1 DVVNIAAKLNTYR
14 GKNED
19 IKKSQELLQGAIDN
33 AYSERQLELAM
44 IRTARTLA
52 STNSRSQVV
61 TDSIQALQQLSSL
74 VKRNRIRRRRVYWS
88 VTIAILTTFCCSAM
102 WITGSITEAQM
113 EQTATVVAQTE
124 VILAVTEIQLAQEA
138 TQTATLWTPTP
149 TDTATATPT
158 ITPTASET
166 SAPTVTPTAS
176 ETATPTITLTASE
189 TSAPTVALTA
199 KETATPNTTQTQLAI
214 NNATNQVILGAINE
228 SQTESAVV
236 MSQTQDA
243 ATQIVANEVVE
254 QQTFNTG
261 ENRVTTDL
269 TTFYTEAQANIRT
282 CPRLSDECSDGTF
295 VFGGTELIS
304 IGYVDGDEFSG
315 STRWYIVEYNGIE
328 RYVHSELLTRT
339 RPQPTSPP
347 VSNAQSGSSSS
358 SGSSASAVSG
368 AAPACMDGFDWNIC
382 LQYEE
387 APGSCDEV
395 VARGIPERAAA
406 CCFPARDRDKDGLAC
421 YGT

>member
-1 DVVNIAAKLNTYR
+1 MNIIKNRRKKSQERFDALLKDVVNIAAKLNTYR

-158 ITPTASET
+158 ITPTAS
-166 SAPTVTPTAS
+166 
-176 ETATPTITLTASE
+176 
-189 TSAPTVALTA
+189 
-199 KETATPNTTQTQLAI
+199 ETATPNTTQTQLAI

-421 YGT
+421 YV